1 MRPRLIAGNWK
12 MHKTASEAKAF
23 MHDFLQIFQPTPG
36 IEVLVAPPFTA
47 LAAVQQALQST
58 SVHLA
63 AQNLFGMDEGA
74 FTGEISPSML
84 KDLGCTYV
92 IIGHSERRHH
102 FKETSELINQ
112 KVHSALRHGLQ
123 PILCVGELFEE
134 RESGR
139 TESVIT
145 AQLVED
151 LKDLT
156 PEHMRL
162 ITFAYEPVWAIGTG
176 RAATVDQA
184 AEVHAHIRTTIE
196 HKCGVPQDEIR
207 VLYGGSVTAENAGQL
222 FQSPQING
230 ALVGKACLNPDS
242 FARIIASATNIPN
255 RS

>member
-12 MHKTASEAKAF
+12 MHKTASEAKTF
-23 MHDFLQIFQPTPG
+23 MHDFLQIFNPIPG

-47 LAAVQQALQST
+47 LAAVQQAVQST

-63 AQNLFGMDEGA
+63 AQNVFGMDEGA

-84 KDLGCTYV
+84 RDLGCTYV

-102 FKETSELINQ
+102 FKETSKLINQ
-112 KVHSALRHGLQ
+112 KIHAALGHGLQ
-123 PILCVGELFEE
+123 PIFCVGELLDE

-151 LKDLT
+151 LQGLT
-156 PEHMRL
+156 QEQMRL
-162 ITFAYEPVWAIGTG
+162 ITLAYEPVWAIGTG

-184 AEVHAHIRTTIE
+184 AEVHAHIRSTINNSF
-196 HKCGVPQDEIR
+196 GLPQDDVRI
-207 VLYGGSVTAENAGQL
+207 LYGGSVTADNASQL

-242 FARIIASATNIPN
+242 FAKIISSATSHSN